1 MRKKAKV
8 RRNNK
13 FRKLLRQMYSRNIIV
28 MVVAV
33 ATLVSIVQFQQI
45 FALPQHSVARRS
57 TFLDIECK
65 GTFNKSIF
73 YRLDRVCDDCYSL
86 FREPQLHTL
95 CKQKCFDNEY
105 FNGCV
110 EALLLLDE
118 VHKFDEWRD
127 ILGRRK

>member
-1 MRKKAKV
+1 
-8 RRNNK
+8 
-13 FRKLLRQMYSRNIIV
+13 MYSRNIIV

-95 CKQKCFDNEY
+95 CKNKCFTTIY
-105 FNGCV
+105 FKGCV
-110 EALLLLDE
+110 ESLHLTDELEDIKQYIKLLNGADPNSIVE
-118 VHKFDEWRD
+118 
-127 ILGRRK
+127 